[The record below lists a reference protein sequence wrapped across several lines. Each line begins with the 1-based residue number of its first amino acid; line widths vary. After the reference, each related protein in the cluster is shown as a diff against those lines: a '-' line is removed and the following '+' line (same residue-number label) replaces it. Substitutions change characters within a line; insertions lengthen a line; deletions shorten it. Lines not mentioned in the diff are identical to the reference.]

1 VLGRARREGRRTVA
15 VNGRAMSGV
24 IPLRLI
30 YLRCGQRRFVPIFD
44 VSNCKIRTGLTATR

>member
-1 VLGRARREGRRTVA
+1 MLGRARREGRRTAA
-15 VNGRAMSGV
+15 VNGRAMSGL

-44 VSNCKIRTGLTATR
+44 VSNSSRQI